1 MDALS
6 GECINERLLE
16 LKNDGSLINALPN
29 ELIVGIFSY
38 LQDARDCFALYG
50 VCTRWKELI
59 GSWQDITQK
68 ALSDKA
74 SIKATNIL
82 AIMYLLGI
90 RVEANEKLGFQFA
103 SLSAEKIGRQTEIN
117 RPLEKFIYGH
127 AKYRETF
134 NQDYLTLISEAQCCL
149 PKMYTWV
156 EKGKPFAIYSIGLA
170 FHHIDKMEAI
180 DILTIAAKNNFCS
193 ANLALYH
200 LDNKTLKHLDP
211 IKEKSAEALFLCD
224 QVKDSAKMGDSSAQ
238 YSLAFSLYKKQKFI
252 KSLKWFFKSA
262 NQGNV
267 GSQIMLGYLSEQIDQ
282 LISEG
287 GLAIEKL
294 ECSNELKHYKYSIM
308 NIIRYY
314 IDEGC
319 LDAYIHG
326 LECYTR
332 GLRKEEK
339 LNFIFIGMIFRQIL
353 HFTPN
358 DLDFIELSRLMH
370 IPKHD
375 IEAIYNIRLWLK
387 CQKQIPAILCF
398 LYTSG
403 GILKRNLNKAFQFF
417 NIFKHMAEV
426 KSTGKNQLKLL
437 VDALSEIEGA
447 EPLLEKIANSDSFLG
462 LHLNIRSLE

>member
-6 GECINERLLE
+6 GECINQGLLD

-29 ELIVGIFSY
+29 EMIVGIFSY
-38 LQDARDCFALYG
+38 LQDARDFFALYG

-103 SLSAEKIGRQTEIN
+103 SLSAEKIGRQPEIN

-127 AKYRETF
+127 AKYRQTF
-134 NQDYLTLISEAQCCL
+134 NEDYLTLISEAQCRL
-149 PKMYTWV
+149 PNMYTWV

-180 DILTIAAKNNFCS
+180 DILTMAAKNNFCS

-200 LDNKTLKHLDP
+200 LDNKALKHLDP
-211 IKEKSAEALFLCD
+211 IKEISSEALFLCD
-224 QVKDSAKMGDSSAQ
+224 QVKDSAKMDDSSAQ
-238 YSLAFSLYKKQKFI
+238 YCHAFSLYKKQKFI

-267 GSQIMLGYLSEQIDQ
+267 EAQIMLGYLSEHIDQ
-282 LISEG
+282 FISEG
-287 GLAIEKL
+287 KLAIEKL

-319 LDAYIHG
+319 LDTYIHE

-332 GLRKEEK
+332 GLRKDAK

-353 HFTPN
+353 HFARTN
-358 DLDFIELSRLMH
+358 LDFTELSILLR

-375 IEAIYNIRLWLK
+375 IEAIYCMALHPG
-387 CQKQIPAILCF
+387 CQNQISPMLCIL
-398 LYTSG
+398 YASG
-403 GILKRNLNKAFQFF
+403 GVLNRNLKKAFKFF
-417 NIFKHMAEV
+417 NLFKHEMEV
-426 KSTGKNQLKLL
+426 DSTSKRELKLL

-447 EPLLEKIANSDSFLG
+447 EPLLEKIANFDSFLG